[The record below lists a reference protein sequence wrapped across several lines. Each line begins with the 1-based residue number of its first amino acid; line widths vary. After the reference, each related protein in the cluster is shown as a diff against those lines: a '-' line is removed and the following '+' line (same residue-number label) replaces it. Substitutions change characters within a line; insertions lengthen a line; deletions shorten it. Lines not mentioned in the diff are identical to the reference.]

1 MQLSFNAKQKLKLSV
16 TRNKEYLS
24 KYLLEEERVV
34 GAMLDSKKLEP
45 EGEGKYKYT
54 VTSFKVF
61 QLDINPVVSIAV
73 ENKDGILR
81 MSALE
86 SKLDGLGIIDD
97 FNLILKANLEATD
110 LGLEGEALLGVSV
123 SQPPLLRLVPKKILE
138 STGHSVLNGILLG
151 IKSRVQQQLVKDF
164 LDWCELNKIWF
175 FKKLFLWRLV
185 IPFLLIN
192 ERCSLV
198 P

>member
-1 MQLSFNAKQKLKLSV
+1 MLLAFDAKQKLKLSV

-24 KYLLEEERVV
+24 NYLLEEERVV
-34 GAMLDSKKLEP
+34 GAMLDSKKLVP

-73 ENKDGILR
+73 ENKNGVLI
-81 MSALE
+81 MKALD

-97 FNLILKANLEATD
+97 FNLILKANLQATD
-110 LGLEGEALLGVSV
+110 NGLEGEALLGVSV
-123 SQPPLLRLVPKKILE
+123 SQPPLLKLVPKNILE

-151 IKSRVQQQLVKDF
+151 IKARVQQQLVKDF
-164 LDWCELNKIWF
+164 LNWCESNQI
-175 FKKLFLWRLV
+175 
-185 IPFLLIN
+185 
-192 ERCSLV
+192 
-198 P
+198 

>member
-1 MQLSFNAKQKLKLSV
+1 MLLSFGAKQKLRLSV

-34 GAMLDSKKLEP
+34 GAMLDSKKLES
-45 EGEGKYKYT
+45 EGDGRFKYT

-73 ENKDGILR
+73 ENRDGILR

-86 SKLDGLGIIDD
+86 STLDGFGMIDD
-97 FNLILKANLEATD
+97 FHLILKANLEATD
-110 LGLEGEALLGVSV
+110 IGLEGEALLGVSV
-123 SQPPLLRLVPKKILE
+123 SQPPLLKLVPKKILE

-164 LDWCELNKIWF
+164 LDWTESNKI
-175 FKKLFLWRLV
+175 
-185 IPFLLIN
+185 
-192 ERCSLV
+192 
-198 P
+198 